1 MKPSARL
8 DHVALGVADF
18 DERLRFLEET
28 LGFTLRRLGT
38 NVRTGGRI
46 AMVGHPDEAVK
57 IELIESPEQQGF
69 LHLAVHVD
77 DVGAEF
83 DRLTRAGLTP
93 VRPPFRLEAAKAD
106 SALLKDDAGWMIQIV
121 HYDPDSPDR

>member
-1 MKPSARL
+1 MKPSGRL

-28 LGFTLRRLGT
+28 LGFTLRRRGT

-46 AMVGHPDEAVK
+46 AMMGHPDEAVK

-69 LHLAVHVD
+69 LHLAVRVD
-77 DVGAEF
+77 DVRAEF
-83 DRLTRAGLTP
+83 DRLTKAGLTP

-121 HYDPDSPDR
+121 HYDPDSPDL

>member
-1 MKPSARL
+1 MMGSARL
-8 DHVALGVADF
+8 DHIALGVADL
-18 DERLRFLEET
+18 DERLRFLADT
-28 LGFTLRRLGT
+28 LGFTLRRVGT

-46 AMVGHPDEAVK
+46 AMLGHPDTQAK

-77 DVGAEF
+77 DVRAEF
-83 DRLTRAGLTP
+83 DRLTAAGLTP
-93 VRPPFRLEAAKAD
+93 VRAPFRLDAAKAD
-106 SALLKDDAGWMIQIV
+106 SALLQDPAGWMIQLV

>member
-1 MKPSARL
+1 VSGSARL
-8 DHVALGVADF
+8 DHVALGVPDL
-18 DERLRFLEET
+18 DERLRFLADT

-46 AMVGHPDEAVK
+46 AMLGHPDTPVK
-57 IELIESPEQQGF
+57 IELIESADQQGF
-69 LHLAVHVD
+69 LHLAMHVD

-83 DRLTRAGLTP
+83 ARLTAAGLTP

-106 SALLKDDAGWMIQIV
+106 SAVLQDPAGWMIQLV

>member
-1 MKPSARL
+1 VTGSARL
-8 DHVALGVADF
+8 DHVALGVADL
-18 DERLRFLEET
+18 DERLRFLAET

-46 AMVGHPDEAVK
+46 AMLGHPDTSVK
-57 IELIESPEQQGF
+57 IELIESPDQHGF

-77 DVGAEF
+77 DVPAEF
-83 DRLTRAGLTP
+83 ERLTAAGLTP
-93 VRPPFRLEAAKAD
+93 VRAPFRLEAAKAD
-106 SALLKDDAGWMIQIV
+106 SALVRDPAGWMIQLV

>member
-1 MKPSARL
+1 VSGGARL
-8 DHVALGVADF
+8 DHVALGVSDL
-18 DERLRFLEET
+18 DERLRFLADT

-46 AMVGHPDEAVK
+46 AMLGHPDTPVK
-57 IELIESPEQQGF
+57 IELIESPDEQGF
-69 LHLAVHVD
+69 LHLAVQVD
-77 DVGAEF
+77 DVAAEF
-83 DRLTRAGLTP
+83 ARLTAAGLTP

-106 SALLKDDAGWMIQIV
+106 SAVLRDPAGWTIQIV